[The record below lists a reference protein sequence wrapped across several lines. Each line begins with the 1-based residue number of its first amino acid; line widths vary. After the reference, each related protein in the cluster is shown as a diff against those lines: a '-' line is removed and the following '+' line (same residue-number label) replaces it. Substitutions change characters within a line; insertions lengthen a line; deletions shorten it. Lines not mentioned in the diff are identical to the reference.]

1 MIYIRTLSMLTLFI
15 NFYYISEVYYVIHQV
30 RQGDT
35 EIKCPKVSKLPL
47 LALSPT
53 ETNH

>member
-1 MIYIRTLSMLTLFI
+1 MIYIRTLNMLTLFI
-15 NFYYISEVYYVIHQV
+15 NLFYISEVYYIIHQG

-35 EIKCPKVSKLPL
+35 EIKCPTVSKLLL
-47 LALSPT
+47 LAVSPT